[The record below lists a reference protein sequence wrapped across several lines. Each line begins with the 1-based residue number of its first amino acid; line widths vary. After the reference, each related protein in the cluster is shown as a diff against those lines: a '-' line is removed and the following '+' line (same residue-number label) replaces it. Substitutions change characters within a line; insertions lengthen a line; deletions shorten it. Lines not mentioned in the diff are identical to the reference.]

1 MYLVDV
7 WMTRVDCTVAV
18 KALITI
24 RMLIIIIYVKLNT
37 STYNKI
43 GINISDMILLQRNDV
58 ST

>member
-1 MYLVDV
+1 
-7 WMTRVDCTVAV
+7 MTRVDCTVAV